1 MNKPNSVQWF
11 LDKLIEHRIII
22 VDQTTYGDKVKPKH
36 EILLEQA
43 KAMHKEEVLSFDTL
57 LHKHEMEALN
67 NNTILLT
74 KEEFYNE
81 TYGGNNEQQ

>member
-1 MNKPNSVQWF
+1 MSNNKKPNSVEWQHIELSKF
-11 LDKLIEHRIII
+11 LDGKSEYADAH
-22 VDQTTYGDKVKPKH
+22 D
-36 EILLEQA
+36 ILNKA

-57 LHKHEMEALN
+57 LDKHEMEALN

-81 TYGGNNEQQ
+81 TFGGNNEQQPAPI